1 VDFDSSEVD
10 CTKIPSLQRGSLCLL
25 VRGSLKAEA
34 FLLQKKE
41 GPLNMAQWRLMSPK
55 WSSNIVLGRVYR
67 SPSENTTSAVAE
79 QFQHIES
86 FMDPPRPDMNR
97 KHDILLMVG
106 DLNTKTGLVD
116 APLLSPPQISRKN
129 FAYECTVGEQL
140 NLSEM
145 DDCIRLARV

>member
-1 VDFDSSEVD
+1 
-10 CTKIPSLQRGSLCLL
+10 
-25 VRGSLKAEA
+25 
-34 FLLQKKE
+34 
-41 GPLNMAQWRLMSPK
+41 MSPK
-55 WSSNIVLGRVYR
+55 WSSNIVLGGVYS

-106 DLNTKTGLVD
+106 NFNAKTGLVD
-116 APLLSPPQISRKN
+116 VPLLSPPQISRKN

-140 NLSEM
+140 NLSLVNKRWMIASGRRESKPAPTR
-145 DDCIRLARV
+145 CIRVL